1 MRNRLIEL
9 ENVSK
14 IETGRVGNRHHYS
27 ITRIHG
33 IGYMNLLVVNK

>member
-14 IETGRVGNRHHYS
+14 IETGRVGNRH
-27 ITRIHG
+27 II
-33 IGYMNLLVVNK
+33 IQLQEFMELDMNLLVVNK